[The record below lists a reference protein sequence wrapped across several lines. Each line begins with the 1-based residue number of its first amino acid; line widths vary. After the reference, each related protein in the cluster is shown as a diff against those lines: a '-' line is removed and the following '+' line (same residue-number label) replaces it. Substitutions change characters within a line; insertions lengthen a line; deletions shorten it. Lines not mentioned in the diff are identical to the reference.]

1 MQHCLD
7 LACVNGGNQLQDLRR
22 GGQTWKFGM
31 IEEEFPRPRFDAQD
45 MQSHLVSSLE
55 KREMSAISVE
65 QAQAE
70 LPKLIEQLKA
80 GEEIEIT
87 KNDQTVAKLIGQ
99 KTRRQFGLGK
109 GKLTVIQEDDEHLE
123 DFKEYMP

>member
-1 MQHCLD
+1 MN
-7 LACVNGGNQLQDLRR
+7 V
-22 GGQTWKFGM
+22 
-31 IEEEFPRPRFDAQD
+31 I
-45 MQSHLVSSLE
+45 SL
-55 KREMSAISVE
+55 E

-87 KNDQTVAKLIGQ
+87 ENDQTIARLVGQ
-99 KTRRQFGLGK
+99 KRQRQFGLGK
-109 GKLTVIQEDDEHLE
+109 GKLTVVQEDDEHLE